1 MQRSNHFETIA
12 WDAATCGGT
21 LNNKHDEPTS
31 FFFFIPIEAA
41 HRRLPRR
48 PSQLAGGVAATDL
61 EQGIRKDG
69 LKRKNEEDMGMTEGT
84 ALRTSVWHSEEES
97 ANPSLEVNIVYNSLY
112 IVVAGWYPSDTN
124 FLQT

>member
-1 MQRSNHFETIA
+1 
-12 WDAATCGGT
+12 
-21 LNNKHDEPTS
+21 
-31 FFFFIPIEAA
+31 
-41 HRRLPRR
+41 
-48 PSQLAGGVAATDL
+48 
-61 EQGIRKDG
+61 
-69 LKRKNEEDMGMTEGT
+69 MTEGT